1 VDGKGDSLMYDITDY
16 KNIDCLFERSN
27 QQLLVNRKQRNL
39 LIRSEATKA
48 YKFLYNMLLENKVI
62 DYDSLNSN
70 SEYIKFFSSDTYY
83 KLLEDSLSEWVLLN
97 TVYKLNSKI
106 NCELCGYPILS
117 VYTIVNVKN
126 TNILRVGK
134 SCGAVFKIL

>member
-1 VDGKGDSLMYDITDY
+1 MYDIMDY

-39 LIRSEATKA
+39 LVRSEATKA

-83 KLLEDSLSEWVLLN
+83 KLLEDSISEWVLLN

-106 NCELCGYPILS
+106 NCELCDYPILR
-117 VYTIVNVKN
+117 VYTLVNVKN
-126 TNILRVGK
+126 TNVLRVGK
-134 SCGAVFKIL
+134 SCGSVFKVL